1 MIDRPDPTETAKSFR
16 RGTHRTVAPE
26 ATVERVSRLAPVL
39 GITRVA
45 NVTGLDVIGLP
56 VVMVTRPNSRSLAVS
71 QGKGLD
77 LAAAKASG
85 LMEAAELWHAERI
98 DRPLRLATH
107 NEVRFERKVADLA
120 RLPRLSIGSFHDE
133 LRMLWIEG
141 SDLFTG
147 EPRLLPFETVHID
160 TTQPLPPG
168 SGCFPLT
175 SNGLASGNHPLEA
188 VIHALCELIERDSTT
203 LWQLAA
209 PERRAETRLDLA
221 SVDDPSCREVL
232 AAFERAGVAL
242 GVWETTSDLGVP
254 AYRALIADREADPF
268 HPRGGGGGYGCH
280 PAREVALLRA
290 ITEAAQGRLT
300 SIAGARDDMPKRSYE
315 AWHDPDGLET
325 LRRDLVDGAPGRRF
339 QEAPSF
345 DGASFE
351 QDAAWLL
358 GRLAAAGLTEAVLVD
373 LTHPSLGLPVVRVVV
388 PGLEAPRE
396 ILGWTPGERARAA
409 AERRSP

>member
-1 MIDRPDPTETAKSFR
+1 
-16 RGTHRTVAPE
+16 
-26 ATVERVSRLAPVL
+26 
-39 GITRVA
+39 
-45 NVTGLDVIGLP
+45 
-56 VVMVTRPNSRSLAVS
+56 
-71 QGKGLD
+71 
-77 LAAAKASG
+77 
-85 LMEAAELWHAERI
+85 
-98 DRPLRLATH
+98 
-107 NEVRFERKVADLA
+107 KVADLA

-175 SNGLASGNHPLEA
+175 SN
-188 VIHALCELIERDSTT
+188 
-203 LWQLAA
+203 
-209 PERRAETRLDLA
+209 DLA
-221 SVDDPSCREVL
+221 SVNDPSCREVL

-315 AWHDPDGLET
+315 AWHDPDALEA
-325 LRRDLVDGAPGRRF
+325 LRRDLVDGVPGRRF